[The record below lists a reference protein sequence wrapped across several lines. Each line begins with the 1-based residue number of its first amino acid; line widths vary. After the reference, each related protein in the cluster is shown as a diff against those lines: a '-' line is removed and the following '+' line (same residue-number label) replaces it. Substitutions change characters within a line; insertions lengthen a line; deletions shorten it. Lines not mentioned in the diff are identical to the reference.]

1 MPQIMPPLVVHQ
13 YEVALHAGEA
23 KFELP
28 FRLATAQPV
37 GGPIEAVMMGL
48 LMDLVLLVAVFIV
61 SVAYVVS

>member
-1 MPQIMPPLVVHQ
+1 MPPLVVHQ
-13 YEVALHAGEA
+13 YDVALHTGEA